1 VGRIRVLDDHLVNR
15 IAAGEVVERPA
26 AVVKELVEN
35 SLDAGAGS
43 IEVRVEDGG
52 RKRIVVADDGEGMER
67 DDALL
72 ALERH
77 ATSKLR
83 SFEDLA
89 AIATLGFRGE
99 ALPSIAAVSRFLL
112 STAARD
118 GFGTEIEVRAGRIA
132 GVREVERGRGTT
144 TEVGGIFFNVPA
156 RRKFLRGAPT
166 ELAHIVRTVTHYA
179 LAHPTVRFVLEH
191 EGRRLIDAAKAAD
204 RSERIAQ
211 VHGRELAAKLVPF
224 DVESSGIRASG
235 FAGRPVDAL
244 ARRDVQH
251 VFVNG
256 RLVQDRVL
264 AHAISGAYGNT
275 LARGLYPAMLL
286 FVDIDPSRVDVNV
299 HPQKTEVRFDR
310 SSEVHDAVRA
320 AVASALSQEGAVP
333 HLQDLRP
340 WMGGP
345 AKTSSVEASQTRYE
359 AVAEFPARAYAPY
372 VGAAPPSLLDEGSA
386 AVDPGRRAVPLAQY
400 KDSYIVAQDREGLLL
415 VDQHVAHERVLF
427 ERYLGETERCE
438 VHVQRLLFP
447 KTIELST
454 EEAVVLAA
462 EAGEFARLG
471 FLLEPF
477 GGNTVKLDGV
487 PAFAKDVSPD
497 RLLRELLGEAA
508 RTRSAATGA
517 DELRRRLVT
526 SASCQAAIKVNYPLA
541 HEGMQRLLDDL
552 FRTENPTTCPHGRP
566 IIFRLTLD
574 EIERAF
580 RRR

>member
-26 AVVKELVEN
+26 SVVKELVEN

-43 IEVRVEDGG
+43 IDVRVEDGG
-52 RKRIVVADDGEGMER
+52 RRRIVVADDGEGMER

-112 STAARD
+112 RTAARD
-118 GFGTEIEVRAGRIA
+118 GCATEIEVRAGRIA
-132 GVREVERGRGTT
+132 GVREVERPRGTT
-144 TEVGGIFFNVPA
+144 VEVGGIFFNVPA
-156 RRKFLRGAPT
+156 RRKFLRAAPT
-166 ELAHIVRTVTHYA
+166 ELAHIVRTVAHYA
-179 LAHPTVRFVLEH
+179 LAHPSVRFLLDH
-191 EGRRLIDAAKAAD
+191 EGRRLIDAPRAAD

-211 VHGRELAAKLVPF
+211 VHGHEFAGKMMPFAA
-224 DVESSGIRASG
+224 EGAGIRVSG
-235 FAGRPVDAL
+235 FAGRPVDAS
-244 ARRDVQH
+244 ARRDAQH

-264 AHAISGAYGNT
+264 AHAIAGAYGNT

-286 FVDIDPSRVDVNV
+286 FVDIDPSRVDVNA
-299 HPQKTEVRFDR
+299 HPRKTEVRFDR

-320 AVASALSQEGAVP
+320 AVASALSHDIAVP
-333 HLQDLRP
+333 RLEDLRP
-340 WMGGP
+340 GP
-345 AKTSSVEASQTRYE
+345 TSSTPLGSIAAALERYA
-359 AVAEFPARAYAPY
+359 AVAESPVRAYAPHD
-372 VGAAPPSLLDEGSA
+372 GGSAPSLLEDGSA
-386 AVDPGRRAVPLAQY
+386 AVDPARRAVPLAQY

-427 ERYLGETERCE
+427 ERYLGEAERGE

-447 KTIELST
+447 RTIELAADEVVVFESEA
-454 EEAVVLAA
+454 EEF
-462 EAGEFARLG
+462 GRLG
-471 FLLEPF
+471 FLVEPF
-477 GGNTVKLDGV
+477 GGNAVKLDGV
-487 PAFAKDVSPD
+487 PAFAKDVPPD
-497 RLLRELLGEAA
+497 RLLRELLGEAS

-517 DELRRRLVT
+517 DDLRRRLVT
-526 SASCQAAIKVNYPLA
+526 SAACQAAIKVNYPLA
-541 HEGMQRLLDDL
+541 REGMQRLLDDL
-552 FRTENPTTCPHGRP
+552 FLTENPTTCPHGRP
-566 IIFRLTLD
+566 IVFRLTLE

>member
-35 SLDAGAGS
+35 SLDAGASS

-52 RKRIVVADDGEGMER
+52 RRRIVVADDGEGMER

-99 ALPSIAAVSRFLL
+99 ALPSIAAVSRFFLR
-112 STAARD
+112 TAARD
-118 GFGTEIEVRAGRIA
+118 GFATEIEVRAGRIVE
-132 GVREVERGRGTT
+132 VREVERGRGTT

-156 RRKFLRGAPT
+156 RRKFLRAAPT
-166 ELAHIVRTVTHYA
+166 ELAHIVRTVAHYA
-179 LAHPTVRFVLEH
+179 LAHPSVRFVLEH
-191 EGRRLIDAAKAAD
+191 EGRRLIDAPKAAD

-224 DVESSGIRASG
+224 AAEGSGIRVSG

-264 AHAISGAYGNT
+264 GHAIAAAYGNT

-310 SSEVHDAVRA
+310 SSDVHDAVRA
-320 AVASALSQEGAVP
+320 AVASALSHGAAVP
-333 HLQDLRP
+333 RLQDLRP
-340 WMGGP
+340 G
-345 AKTSSVEASQTRYE
+345 TSTPTPLASVAAALTRYE
-359 AVAEFPARAYAPY
+359 AVAETPVRAYAPQDG
-372 VGAAPPSLLDEGSA
+372 VAAPSLLEEGAA

-400 KDSYIVAQDREGLLL
+400 KDSYIVAQDREGLLI

-427 ERYLGETERCE
+427 ERYLKETERGE

-447 KTIELST
+447 KTIELSAD
-454 EEAVVLAA
+454 EAVVLAS
-462 EAGEFARLG
+462 EAGEFGRLG

-477 GGNTVKLDGV
+477 GGNAVKLDGV
-487 PAFAKDVSPD
+487 PAFAKDVAPD

-526 SASCQAAIKVNYPLA
+526 SAACQAAIKVNYPLA
-541 HEGMQRLLDDL
+541 REGMQRLLDDL
-552 FRTENPTTCPHGRP
+552 FQTENPTTCPHGRP